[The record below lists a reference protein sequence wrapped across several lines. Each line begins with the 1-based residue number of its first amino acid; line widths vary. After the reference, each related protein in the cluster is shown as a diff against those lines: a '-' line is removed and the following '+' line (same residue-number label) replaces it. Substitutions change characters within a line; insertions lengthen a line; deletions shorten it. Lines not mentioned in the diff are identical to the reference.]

1 MNNIIL
7 CGFMGSGKSTV
18 GKALAQRLGMCFFD
32 SDEQIESAEHMK
44 ISDIF
49 GAFGER
55 YFRAAE
61 AAVIKRLS
69 SLDGAVIATGGGAV
83 LSSANVAVLRAHGT
97 VIFLSVS
104 PSTVIERLEGDS
116 TRPLLQQSDR
126 KAAIE
131 KMISERLPFYKAAAH
146 FTVDAG
152 GSADDTVQKI
162 ISIIA
167 PALDIRA
174 QVL

>member
-1 MNNIIL
+1 
-7 CGFMGSGKSTV
+7 MGSGKSTV

-69 SLDGAVIATGGGAV
+69 SLATGGGAV
-83 LSSANVAVLRAHGT
+83 LSSANAAVLRAHGT

-116 TRPLLQQSDR
+116 TRPLLQRSDR

-131 KMISERLPFYKAAAH
+131 QMISERLPFYKAAAH

>member
-7 CGFMGSGKSTV
+7 CGFMGSGKSTG
-18 GKALAQRLGMCFFD
+18 GKALAQKLGMRFFD

-69 SLDGAVIATGGGAV
+69 SLDGVVIATGGGAV
-83 LSSANVAVLRAHGT
+83 LDPENVRVLKQNGTIVFLDRAPENLIAT
-97 VIFLSVS
+97 
-104 PSTVIERLEGDS
+104 DD
-116 TRPLLQQSDR
+116 RPLASRRSAL
-126 KAAIE
+126 E
-131 KMISERLPFYKAAAH
+131 KLYAERYDIYTAAAELRI
-146 FTVDAG
+146 DANTTPEAE
-152 GSADDTVQKI
+152 ADAILKE
-162 ISIIA
+162 
-167 PALDIRA
+167 LGE
-174 QVL
+174 